1 MHPLKPRP
9 ARSRPLRTQGDNT
22 VPDDYPPLIALPTEL
37 SDEAAA
43 KLLEFLY
50 ELTTALESQYT
61 AQLLRYDHRHD
72 KRQQPLWP
80 DDEPPF

>member
-1 MHPLKPRP
+1 M
-9 ARSRPLRTQGDNT
+9 
-22 VPDDYPPLIALPTEL
+22 PDDYPPLIALPTEL

-61 AQLLRYDHRHD
+61 AQLLRYNHRYD
-72 KRQQPLWP
+72 ERQPTP
-80 DDEPPF
+80 VAR